1 MMRAHKTCLFG
12 AMAIVLGLTA
22 PLRAEI
28 TWPVE
33 NYDPAAEAVPATPA
47 DLILPMPC
55 GGAMAFQKVNVAVEA
70 ENPLDDRRIRVGQS
84 QLETGYSDYLR
95 SDYIRGPFVDLA
107 EGDSYYYIARYELT
121 VGQYLALTGTC
132 QEPSRRD
139 RLAQGG
145 LSWFDAVH
153 VSQLYSEWLIAN
165 AQSDLP
171 RQDDAIGYV
180 RLPTE
185 TEWEYA
191 ARGGGK
197 IDPAQFPGRRFFGEE
212 DLSAYAIYL
221 APGAGRGDLGPVGI
235 RQPNPL
241 GLFDIYGNVEELQ
254 LEPFRL
260 NAVGR
265 THGQVGGLVTRGGSS
280 LSRAEEIYTAQRTE
294 YPMFSS
300 STGQALAADTFGLR
314 LVLTTNVASS
324 DARLSAIR
332 DQWMSAADAPDDLG
346 DDPLATLHALIEEEI
361 DPRRQTALVDLQF
374 EFRTS
379 QQQAE
384 AALIEAT
391 KSTMLSGAVFVSALI
406 DGDQEIRRRQD
417 SVRSL
422 NDQISVSI
430 SSQRDELIVVL
441 ENMAREIDN
450 MRRVQ
455 RTYLLS
461 FRSALETLIRDISPE
476 RIDAV
481 SRMLAFELDLAGQ
494 DEITRMLERFY
505 NDLSQYSMT
514 PDMSDNDL
522 LVLALNE

>member
-1 MMRAHKTCLFG
+1 MRTHKRCLFG
-12 AMAIVLGLTA
+12 ALAIVLGLTGQI
-22 PLRAEI
+22 RAEI

-33 NYDPAAEAVPATPA
+33 NYDPAAQAMPAAPA
-47 DLILPMPC
+47 DFLLPLPC

-95 SDYIRGPFVDLA
+95 SDYIRGPFLDPA
-107 EGDSYYYIARYELT
+107 EGDSFYYIARYELT
-121 VGQYLALTGTC
+121 EGQYRALTGTC
-132 QEPSRRD
+132 EEPSRGD
-139 RLAQGG
+139 RLAKGG
-145 LSWFDAVH
+145 LSWFEAVR

-171 RQDDAIGYV
+171 RQDDAIAYV

-197 IDPAQFPGRRFFGEE
+197 IDPAQFPGRRFFGED
-212 DLSAYAIYL
+212 DLAAYAIYL

-241 GLFDIYGNVEELQ
+241 GLYDIYGNVEELQ

-265 THGQVGGLVTRGGSS
+265 THGQVGGLVTRGGSA
-280 LSRAEEIYTAQRTE
+280 LSTAEEIYTAQRTE

-300 STGQALAADTFGLR
+300 STGQALAAYTFGLR
-314 LVLTTNVASS
+314 LVLTTNIASS

-332 DQWMSAADAPDDLG
+332 DQWVLAAETSDDLG
-346 DDPLATLHALIEEEI
+346 DDPLTTLHALIEEEI
-361 DPRRQTALVDLQF
+361 DPRRQSALVDLQL

-384 AALIEAT
+384 AALIEAA

-406 DGDQEIRRRQD
+406 DGDEEIRRRQD

-422 NDQISVSI
+422 NDQINVSI
-430 SSQRDELIVVL
+430 SAQRNDLIAVL
-441 ENMAREIDN
+441 ENMARETDN
-450 MRRVQ
+450 LRRVQ

-476 RIDAV
+476 RIEAV
-481 SRMLAFELDLAGQ
+481 NRMLAFELDLAGQ
-494 DEITRMLERFY
+494 DEITRMLERFH
-505 NDLSQYSMT
+505 NDLRQYSET
-514 PDMSDNDL
+514 PDMSDTDL
-522 LVLALNE
+522 LILALEA